1 MKKRALLALG
11 SFIVIFLVAFSLH
24 WSQTPRKP
32 LKKTPLIIANPHPPS
47 PSPQLS
53 KPLKAPNKPKTPAF
67 SPLVTEHTPDKR
79 LNSLPDGRVE
89 FTPSIKASQT
99 VTSETDT
106 LERIGVIETILGD
119 YRFAFKEN
127 PIAGENE
134 EVVAQL
140 LGKNPKN
147 VVYLAQNSSLLKAGK
162 LIDTWGS
169 PFFFHAQ
176 SSKKMEIISP
186 GADQELWTTDDI
198 TSEDF

>member
-1 MKKRALLALG
+1 
-11 SFIVIFLVAFSLH
+11 
-24 WSQTPRKP
+24 
-32 LKKTPLIIANPHPPS
+32 
-47 PSPQLS
+47 
-53 KPLKAPNKPKTPAF
+53 
-67 SPLVTEHTPDKR
+67 
-79 LNSLPDGRVE
+79 VE

-176 SSKKMEIISP
+176 NSKKMEIISP